1 MGRRPREK
9 LDTLDVNILVALA
22 TYGPR
27 NLTKI
32 ARKLNTSTEM
42 VRLRIKRM
50 SSSFYLR
57 LLTNIY
63 HTNLGL
69 KKAFV
74 FAPATPG
81 YEDMLL
87 ECMKV
92 NQFYQYLSRCYGMF
106 EGCVGNYLIP
116 KGRENEFKQFILE
129 IEKLGIAK
137 NIQLFWTTCFH
148 TVNPTG
154 KWFDYQS
161 ETWVFPWDEWFEEIP
176 TEGTELPYT
185 LVDPEDF
192 LMKADE
198 MDLLIIP
205 ELEKD
210 ATVTLASIA
219 RKLGTSLERVKYHY
233 EKHCIQ
239 RRIIEDFQIAV
250 FPFGFQQAEM
260 SFFMFRFSARE
271 KMAKFAMSLL
281 DKPYVFIVGKIL
293 GENAI
298 IVQTYLPKSESRKF
312 IDSLTRLIRS
322 GLLRNYDYVIQD
334 LRWSPKR
341 TWSRMET
348 PYKHFKDG
356 FWIYDHE
363 KYMTDLK
370 NLVQQN
376 IAHGK

>member
-1 MGRRPREK
+1 MRRRPREK
-9 LDTLDVNILVALA
+9 LDTMDVNILVALA

-32 ARKLNTSTEM
+32 ARKLNTSVEV
-42 VRLRIKRM
+42 VRYRIKRM
-50 SSSFYLR
+50 SSLFYLR

-69 KKAFV
+69 KKAFF

-81 YEDMLL
+81 YEDLL
-87 ECMKV
+87 FECLKV
-92 NQFYQYLSRCYGMF
+92 NKFYQYLSRCYGMF

-116 KGRENEFKQFILE
+116 QGHEYEFKQFILE

-137 NIQLFWTTCFH
+137 NIQLFWSTCFH
-148 TVNPTG
+148 TVKPTG
-154 KWFDYQS
+154 KWFNYQS
-161 ETWVFPWDEWFEEIP
+161 ESWVFPWEEWVEEIL

-185 LVDPEDF
+185 LVDPKDF
-192 LMKADE
+192 PMKADE
-198 MDLLIIP
+198 IDILILP

-210 ATVTLASIA
+210 ATTSFACIA
-219 RKLGTSLERVKYHY
+219 RKLGTNLERVKYHY

-250 FPFGFQQAEM
+250 FPFGFEQADM
-260 SFFMFRFSARE
+260 SYFIFRFSDGV

-281 DKPYVFIVGKIL
+281 DKPLVFIVGKIL

-298 IVQTYLPKSESRKF
+298 IAQTYLPKSESRKF
-312 IDSLTRLIRS
+312 IDSLARLIRS
-322 GLLRNYDYVIQD
+322 GLLESYEYVIQD

-341 TWSRMET
+341 TWSREPI
-348 PYKHFKDG
+348 PYEFFKG
-356 FWIYDHE
+356 GSWIYDHE
-363 KYMTDLK
+363 KYMKDLK
-370 NLVQQN
+370 NLVQN
-376 IAHGK
+376 IAHNK